1 MVVVYHKSVKQISNS
16 YQFLPSSRRWSA
28 TVVVKN
34 SQSLDRA
41 ITRESQTHDVDV
53 CGAGKAYSMVAKG
66 SAIINSE
73 MQSWINAQR
82 RYCAGPRLDCARD
95 ASLEHQQNHGA
106 ARKQGKST
114 LWILFF
120 SLFFFALLFFA
131 KNHYNGECLKTL
143 PSSNWQDGH
152 EIFSTNFFFRLPGP
166 KNWKRVKK
174 NFL

>member
-1 MVVVYHKSVKQISNS
+1 
-16 YQFLPSSRRWSA
+16 
-28 TVVVKN
+28 
-34 SQSLDRA
+34 
-41 ITRESQTHDVDV
+41 
-53 CGAGKAYSMVAKG
+53 
-66 SAIINSE
+66 

-114 LWILFF
+114 LWFFF
-120 SLFFFALLFFA
+120 SLFFCALSFFRSFFLRYFFFA

-152 EIFSTNFFFRLPGP
+152 EIFRTNFFFSTARTQKLETGQKKLPIMAPVSKHSETP
-166 KNWKRVKK
+166 KNRIAR
-174 NFL
+174 NFFEKCVFEKFWA